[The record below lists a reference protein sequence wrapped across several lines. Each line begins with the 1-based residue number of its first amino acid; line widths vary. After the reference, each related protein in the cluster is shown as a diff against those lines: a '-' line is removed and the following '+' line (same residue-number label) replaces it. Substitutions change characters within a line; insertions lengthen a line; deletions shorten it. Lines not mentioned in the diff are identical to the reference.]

1 MHEKQ
6 MKNKGFILIVLMIFS
21 FFGALASDLEKLRKQ
36 AQDSKK
42 QGKYQL
48 AENIYKQILKEDTS
62 KSDVIAY
69 LQLLLRNQKYY
80 DAKLFIEQDYVKKSK
95 DKFVQIFIKSIQS
108 LDEIQNY
115 DSDILKLRYLK
126 INSKSNDR
134 LHTYYSN
141 GFLFNRVKGLNDNYS
156 KNFLF
161 TNIDVDYQELKDFN
175 FKDPQKREVAS
186 ASYHYTSKTLYYEA
200 TYHKK
205 KKLNF
210 NGYDHSG
217 IYMARQDVRSGNW
230 IDFKDFIFN
239 NIQFT
244 IMQPCISKDGKR
256 LYFVSD
262 MPGGYGGL
270 DIYYSELK
278 NFTWSVPVNLG
289 EHVNTPY
296 DDVYPFVYEDKKLYF
311 STEGRAGLGGLDIF
325 EFDLITANE
334 AAENIGAPYNSSGDD
349 FGLKKL
355 PKTDYGFFNSNRKYI
370 NSTDE
375 NVYQFTVIK
384 IPARFIPVRVIDS
397 VKNQVVSNV
406 KLTVYTDKTKDV
418 SFYLLTAGFTSELKF
433 EINEIYKI
441 TASVPGYDDISKTLK
456 ISKNQK
462 ELVLYINTN
471 SEKNNSVLLGTNC
484 NATGYFTSF
493 INKEKLKDVK
503 VLLIDLR
510 DNKTV
515 DSVMTDENGRYFFKN
530 LVPNNVYSL
539 SYSKYGYDPNGKY
552 ITTPSI
558 DKIITDPH
566 MGNIITNFI
575 MYENGK
581 IQIPVDNKI
590 NNVAIE
596 KVEKVKEV
604 EKVEKPKNVLP
615 ITEAIVEVKPP
626 VTAPVVVP
634 IKQPIIETKAI
645 DIPLKIENRKITK
658 VYFKRN
664 TYQLNDVTL
673 AVLNKYLEA
682 LNDNPNAIIVI
693 VSHTDAFGDAEYN
706 RKLSIRRANETAN
719 HFIKNGV
726 DPKRIFAWGKGE
738 TQPLF
743 VCDETV
749 KCSPKQIQANR
760 RTEIKIIYK

>member
-1 MHEKQ
+1 
-6 MKNKGFILIVLMIFS
+6 MKNKGFILIVLLLFS
-21 FFGALASDLEKLRKQ
+21 VFGSLASDLEKLRKQ

-48 AENIYKQILKEDTS
+48 AESIYKQILKEDTS

-80 DAKLFIEQDYVKKSK
+80 DAKLFIEQDYVKKSN
-95 DKFVQIFIKSIQS
+95 DRFVQIFIRSIQNI
-108 LDEIQNY
+108 DAIQNY
-115 DSDILKLRYLK
+115 DSDILKLRYLD
-126 INSKSNDR
+126 INSRSNDR
-134 LHTYYSN
+134 LHTYFSN

-156 KNFLF
+156 NNFLF
-161 TNIDVDYQELKDFN
+161 TNIDVDFQELKDFK
-175 FKDPQKREVAS
+175 FQDPQKREVAS

-217 IYMARQDVRSGNW
+217 IYIARQDVRSGNW
-230 IDFKDFIFN
+230 IEFNNFVFN

-325 EFDLITANE
+325 EYDLISADE
-334 AAENIGAPYNSSGDD
+334 EAENMGAPYNSSGDD

-355 PKTDYGFFNSNRKYI
+355 PKVNYGFFNSNRRYI

-375 NVYQFTVIK
+375 NVYQFTINK
-384 IPARFIPVRVIDS
+384 LPARFIPVKVIDS
-397 VKNQVVSNV
+397 TKNQVISNV

-418 SFYLLTAGFTSELKF
+418 SFYLLTSGFTSELKF
-433 EINEIYKI
+433 EINEVYKI

-462 ELVLYINTN
+462 ELLLYLNTN
-471 SEKNNSVLLGTNC
+471 KEKNNSVVLGTNC
-484 NATGYFTSF
+484 NATGTFTSF
-493 INKEKLKDVK
+493 ISKEKLKDVK

-515 DSVMTDENGRYFFKN
+515 DSMMTDENGKYFFKN
-530 LVPNNVYSL
+530 LVPNNVYSI

-552 ITTPSI
+552 ITTPTI

-581 IQIPVDNKI
+581 IQTPITFKTNTV
-590 NNVAIE
+590 VA
-596 KVEKVKEV
+596 
-604 EKVEKPKNVLP
+604 EKVEKPKKVLP
-615 ITEAIVEVKPP
+615 ITEAIVSVKPP
-626 VTAPVVVP
+626 IAKPVVVP
-634 IKQPIIETKAI
+634 IKEPVMETEPI

-664 TYQLNDVTL
+664 TYELNDITL

-706 RKLSIRRANETAN
+706 RKLSLRRANETAN

-738 TQPLF
+738 TQPIF
-743 VCDETV
+743 YCDESV
-749 KCSPKQIQANR
+749 RCSPKQIQANR